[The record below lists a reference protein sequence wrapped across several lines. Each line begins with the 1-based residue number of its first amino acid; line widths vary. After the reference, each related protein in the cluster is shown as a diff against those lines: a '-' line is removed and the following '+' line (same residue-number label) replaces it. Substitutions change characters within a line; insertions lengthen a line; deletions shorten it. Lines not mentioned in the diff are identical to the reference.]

1 MQVFYLERGN
11 YASNLSLETNLI
23 ARYPLKYD
31 LKGGSGKGPNQ
42 VQNCP
47 AKRTAGRGTA

>member
-42 VQNCP
+42 VQN
-47 AKRTAGRGTA
+47 